1 MKNRVLFGLWLFAAA
16 AVSLGGQARS
26 AELSIVGTG
35 DGLELLRAIAV
46 EYTMRHPEV
55 KISIPASIGSGG
67 GIAAVAS
74 GTERLGRVARKLT
87 QTEAE
92 AGIVYLPIARIPSA
106 IFAHPSAGVTD
117 LPHDAI
123 VRIFTGEA
131 DSWTEFG
138 GANIPIKVVRREE
151 ADSTL
156 IVLRE
161 SMPGWADLEF
171 TDRSK
176 TAVTTQE
183 SIQTVRDV
191 AGAIGFG
198 PYSRVLD
205 FETTVLRVDG
215 KFPTDP
221 DYPSAVE
228 LALIYRDGTLEDDMK
243 SLIDFCRSEEAARI
257 IKTYGGVPIGS

>member
-1 MKNRVLFGLWLFAAA
+1 FGLGLLAAA
-16 AVSLGGQARS
+16 AVSLAAQARS
-26 AELSIVGTG
+26 ADLGTVRTC
-35 DGLELLRAIAV
+35 DGLELLRPLPAACTV
-46 EYTMRHPEV
+46 RHAEV
-55 KISIPASIGSGG
+55 QMPTPARIGSGC
-67 GIAAVAS
+67 GITAVAS
-74 GTERLGRVARKLT
+74 GAERLGRVARKLA

-198 PYSRVLD
+198 PYSRGLD

-243 SLIDFCRSEEAARI
+243 SFIDFCRS
-257 IKTYGGVPIGS
+257 